1 MPKDGSGGVIG
12 SSSEASKSQ
21 RRQRRPEIELDRRQ
35 TWKKINFWCEN
46 VAKAVQYHYLSVTF
60 INVMIWVSQF
70 VKKYHEL
77 LFHFISVRLHLRNSC
92 WSPLC
97 LLQYFSEHVCFLIF
111 LNFSKSR
118 SRLLPWPGWLGLIV
132 RIFYNCGAFNS
143 PRFSSLGFS
152 LFVCQ
157 GHLGCLLFIVPW
169 LKPRSKIRLFQ
180 LET

>member
-1 MPKDGSGGVIG
+1 MPKDGSGGIIG

-35 TWKKINFWCEN
+35 TWKNINFWCGN
-46 VAKAVQYHYLSVTF
+46 IAKAVQYHYLSVTF
-60 INVMIWVSQF
+60 INVMIRVCKEISWAACS
-70 VKKYHEL
+70 
-77 LFHFISVRLHLRNSC
+77 FHICICLHLRNSC

-111 LNFSKSR
+111 LNFSESR

-180 LET
+180 LEI